1 MNVLTKIGIAAE
13 QNFFSIILA
22 NENTAPYFIHS
33 VLLILIASGVS
44 HYVMLEWALPRS
56 VRGHRNGRHPRH
68 PIRVLCGQ
76 GLSKRKAGL
85 HRKLQNLGAGA
96 GTGQDGLSFKDK
108 LYAKLAF

>member
-1 MNVLTKIGIAAE
+1 MAVTHA
-13 QNFFSIILA
+13 
-22 NENTAPYFIHS
+22 
-33 VLLILIASGVS
+33 V
-44 HYVMLEWALPRS
+44 
-56 VRGHRNGRHPRH
+56 PRH

-96 GTGQDGLSFKDK
+96 GTGQLSFKDK